1 MSGQENLDISNK
13 EIEEGIGFKKKKKMS
28 EWLEEPKG
36 GVEVTQILV
45 TVESCYHSGWR
56 KENHPDPMIT
66 V

>member
-1 MSGQENLDISNK
+1 
-13 EIEEGIGFKKKKKMS
+13 MS

>member
-13 EIEEGIGFKKKKKMS
+13 EIEQGIGLKKMS

-45 TVESCYHSGWR
+45 TVESCYHS
-56 KENHPDPMIT
+56 
-66 V
+66 